1 MTTKTS
7 SVTGTKRGLILAML
21 LAGVSPAYALQ
32 QTSQHYDIPAQPLGN
47 ALATMAQQSQVEII
61 APAALVDALR
71 APSIRG
77 DYTPLDA
84 IQLLLQ
90 GTDLVAAR
98 VGEALVVKQA
108 GRVAPNPAGHGD
120 IVVTGTRIR
129 GAPVASPVIVR
140 TNEDMRNAGQSNLGE
155 AVRAIP
161 QNFSGGQNPGVG
173 VSAGGAQNEN
183 LNGASTI
190 NLRGLGPDATLTLLN
205 GHRLA
210 YGGSRQSVDIS
221 AIPLAAVERIEIVAD
236 GASALYGSD
245 AVAGVANVI
254 LKRDFEGLNTSV
266 RFGAATDGGN
276 VQQQYG
282 AVAGSRWSSG
292 GIIAAYSFEHDTPV
306 LARHRSYTQN
316 LYPIQT
322 LVRGQIHHGAVGAA
336 HHQLAPGVT
345 IRADGYYSHRSSSNI
360 LPFTATADYTSSG
373 RKGTSRSSVFALA
386 PSVDWQAGGD
396 WNLSLSGLYAQDRT
410 HYGSDIYRTQN
421 VIAASRG
428 CYCNTARSI
437 DLTGD
442 GPLFRLDGG
451 DARLAVGGG
460 YRSNRLRAFRTQ
472 GATQDIKATQDSW
485 YGYAELNLPFVSAS
499 QGIGLVDRLNVTAA
513 LRYEE
518 YEGGDRLATPKIGLI
533 YAPNPDFELKT
544 SWGKSFKTP
553 TLFQRHTGLNA
564 ELDFAR
570 AFGATGLP
578 PTATALVRS
587 GGNPDLKAERA
598 TSRLVSLVAHPRA
611 IEGARLEVSWFRITY
626 RDRIVQPVTSYS
638 SALSIPFY
646 RGLVTRDPTLA
657 QVDDA
662 LEGANLFD
670 YTGLPFDPGSIAA
683 IIDNRYLNVARQKI
697 SGIDVAGSYR
707 TELTV
712 GGTFSVS
719 GDFSWLNSRQT
730 LSPDQPVQQLSGHIF
745 NPPRHRARGGLAWDQ
760 AGFTLSLFG
769 NFIGGVTDDRR
780 DPKQK
785 VDGMT
790 TFDLVARYR
799 IESGPA
805 LVRGLDVTLSLL
817 NVFNARP
824 DRIRTTTPY
833 AEPYDSTNYS
843 AVGRFVGLSIA
854 KQW

>member
-1 MTTKTS
+1 MTTKM
-7 SVTGTKRGLILAML
+7 VRATGTRRGLILAML
-21 LAGVSPAYALQ
+21 LAGVSPAYAQ
-32 QTSQHYDIPAQPLGN
+32 PTNHRFEVPAQPLGN

-61 APAALVDALR
+61 APAELVDGLR
-71 APSIRG
+71 APAIKG
-77 DYTPLDA
+77 DYAPLEA
-84 IQLLLQ
+84 IQLLLR
-90 GTDLVAAR
+90 GTGLVVER
-98 VGEALVVKQA
+98 VGEAFIVKQA
-108 GRVAPNPAGHGD
+108 GRVAADLTGDGD

-140 TNEDMRNAGQSNLGE
+140 TSEDMRDAGQSNLGE

-173 VSAGGAQNEN
+173 VSVGGAQNEN

-245 AVAGVANVI
+245 AVAGVANII
-254 LKRDFEGLNTSV
+254 LKRDFEGLNTSI
-266 RFGAATDGGN
+266 RFGAATDGGD

-292 GIIAAYSFEHDTPV
+292 GIIAAYSYEHDTPV
-306 LARHRSYTQN
+306 VARQRSYTQN
-316 LYPIQT
+316 LYPTQT
-322 LVRGQIHHGAVGAA
+322 LVRGQSHHGAVGAA
-336 HHQLAPGVT
+336 HQQLAPGVT

-360 LPFTATADYTSSG
+360 LPFTATADYTISG

-386 PSVDWQAGGD
+386 PSLDWQAGGD
-396 WNLSLSGLYAQDRT
+396 WELSLSGLYAQDRT
-410 HYGSDIYRTQN
+410 HYGSDIYRNQN

-428 CYCNTARSI
+428 CYCNTATSV
-437 DLTGD
+437 DLAGD
-442 GPLFRLDGG
+442 GPLFRLGGG
-451 DARLAVGGG
+451 DARLAAGGG
-460 YRSNRLRAFRTQ
+460 YRSNRLRAYRTQ
-472 GATQDIKATQDSW
+472 GAPQDITATQDSW
-485 YGYAELNLPFVSAS
+485 YGYVELSLPLVSPS
-499 QGIGLVDRLNVTAA
+499 QDIGLVDRLNATAA
-513 LRYEE
+513 LRYES

-533 YAPNPDFELKT
+533 YAPSPDFELKA

-553 TLFQRHTGLNA
+553 TLFQRYTGLNA
-564 ELDFAR
+564 ELDFAS

-598 TSRLVSLVAHPRA
+598 TSQLVSLVAHPRA
-611 IEGARLEVSWFRITY
+611 IEGARLEISWFRITY

-638 SALSIPFY
+638 SALSSPFY

-657 QVDDA
+657 EIDDA

-670 YTGLPFDPGSIAA
+670 YTGLPFDPASIAA

-707 TELTV
+707 AELAA
-712 GGTFSVS
+712 GGTLNVS
-719 GDFSWLNSRQT
+719 GDFSWLNSRQR
-730 LSPDQPVQQLSGHIF
+730 LSSDQPVQQLSGRIF
-745 NPPRHRARGGLAWDQ
+745 NPPRYRARGRLAWDQ
-760 AGFTLSLFG
+760 AGFTLSFFG

-780 DPKQK
+780 APEQE

-799 IESGPA
+799 IENGPA

-817 NVFNARP
+817 NVFNAKP
-824 DRIRTTTPY
+824 YRIRTTIPY

-843 AVGRFVGLSIA
+843 AIGRFVGLSIA